1 MTDINADHHHSGSL
15 HELGK
20 LYSDGLSSN
29 LRVDLLHDVGGN
41 RHVHPF
47 GGAPQE
53 ALAHEVEVGEDH
65 LDVVVVTLVVQ
76 DADDE
81 GVRWMDLLT
90 LQIGYDRPFSLQD
103 FLKFVLIIV
112 STKRKFLDVIHL
124 DLELA
129 LALLEAAP
137 GILHGV
143 TPYVIGVYHYQVLL
157 GDV

>member
-20 LYSDGLSSN
+20 LHSDGLSSN

-90 LQIGYDRPFSLQD
+90 LQIGYDRPFSL
-103 FLKFVLIIV
+103 
-112 STKRKFLDVIHL
+112 
-124 DLELA
+124 
-129 LALLEAAP
+129 
-137 GILHGV
+137 
-143 TPYVIGVYHYQVLL
+143 
-157 GDV
+157 